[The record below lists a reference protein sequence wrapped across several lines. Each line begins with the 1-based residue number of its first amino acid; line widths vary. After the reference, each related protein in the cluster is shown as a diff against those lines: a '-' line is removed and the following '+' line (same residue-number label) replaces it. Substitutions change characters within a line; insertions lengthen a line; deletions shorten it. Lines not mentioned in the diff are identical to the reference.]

1 MASIKKANIL
11 SDSTLKSCLESIP
24 DNIERV
30 VLAFSGGL
38 DSCVLL
44 HLLTSHPHSYS
55 VQLWHVNHGLQESAD
70 EMEVFCNARAREY
83 GLEIKTSH
91 LHLDPHAGNLESTA
105 RQARYALFEK
115 ELNQG
120 DCLMTAHHA
129 DDQVETFM
137 LNALRGSGS
146 AGLRGIAKSRPIGQS
161 TLFRPLLDISREELS
176 TYARHHQ
183 IKWFEDPSNASDRFD
198 RNFLRQQVIPLIKS
212 RWPGYIGS
220 IRSVIEIQ
228 AETVAVL
235 EDLAAQDYA
244 TALDPSD
251 RENTDTLCRQALLEL
266 IPARQKNLIRY
277 WLKQRGCASLPQAR
291 INELVSQLR
300 TKKNTGLMIRGNGYS
315 IRLYNQRL
323 FSVLD
328 GDSQPLQEAYEFDR
342 SPVLKI
348 GEIGLEIQRREMIRY
363 LGRND
368 TGQAIKLMF
377 RLRNNV
383 SNPARHR
390 LKRLF
395 QKHKIPPWK
404 RSITPQIYFDDEL
417 VGLWTLTT
425 K

>member
-1 MASIKKANIL
+1 LASIKKANIL
-11 SDSTLKSCLESIP
+11 SDSTLQSCLESIP
-24 DNIERV
+24 DNIERL

-44 HLLTSHPHSYS
+44 HLLTSNPHSYA
-55 VQLWHVNHGLQESAD
+55 VQLWHVNHGLQASAD
-70 EMEVFCNARAREY
+70 EMEAFCNARAREY

-161 TLFRPLLDISREELS
+161 TLVRPLLDISREELS
-176 TYARHHQ
+176 AYARRFQ
-183 IKWFEDPSNASDRFD
+183 LKWFEDPSNASDRFD
-198 RNFLRQQVIPLIKS
+198 RNYLRQRVVPLIKS

-220 IRSVIEIQ
+220 IRSVVEIQ
-228 AETVAVL
+228 AETEAVL

-251 RENTDTLCRQALLEL
+251 PENTDSLTRQVLLEL

-277 WLKQRGCASLPQAR
+277 WLKQRGCASLPQTR
-291 INELVSQLR
+291 LNELVNQLK
-300 TKKNTGLMIRGNGYS
+300 TKKNTGPMIRGNGYS
-315 IRLYNQRL
+315 MRIYNQRL
-323 FSVLD
+323 FVVLD

-348 GEIGLEIQRREMIRY
+348 EEIGLDIQRREIIRY
-363 LGRND
+363 LGRDD
-368 TGQAIKLMF
+368 TGQSIKLMF

-383 SNPARHR
+383 SNPVRHR

-404 RSITPQIYFDDEL
+404 RSITPQIYLDDEL
-417 VGLWTLTT
+417 VGLWTSTI

>member
-1 MASIKKANIL
+1 M
-11 SDSTLKSCLESIP
+11 KSCLESIP

-55 VQLWHVNHGLQESAD
+55 IQLWHVNHGLQESAD
-70 EMEVFCNARAREY
+70 EMEVFCNARAWEY

-129 DDQVETFM
+129 DDQVETFI

-198 RNFLRQQVIPLIKS
+198 RNFLRQQVVPLIKS

-251 RENTDTLCRQALLEL
+251 RENTDTLSRQALLEL

-277 WLKQRGCASLPQAR
+277 WLKQRGCASLPQTR

-348 GEIGLEIQRREMIRY
+348 GEIGLEIQRREIIRY

-377 RLRNNV
+377 RLRDNV

-404 RSITPQIYFDDEL
+404 RSITPQIYLDDEL

>member
-1 MASIKKANIL
+1 M
-11 SDSTLKSCLESIP
+11 KSCLESIP

>member
-1 MASIKKANIL
+1 
-11 SDSTLKSCLESIP
+11 
-24 DNIERV
+24 
-30 VLAFSGGL
+30 
-38 DSCVLL
+38 
-44 HLLTSHPHSYS
+44 
-55 VQLWHVNHGLQESAD
+55 
-70 EMEVFCNARAREY
+70 
-83 GLEIKTSH
+83 
-91 LHLDPHAGNLESTA
+91 
-105 RQARYALFEK
+105 
-115 ELNQG
+115 
-120 DCLMTAHHA
+120 
-129 DDQVETFM
+129 
-137 LNALRGSGS
+137 
-146 AGLRGIAKSRPIGQS
+146 
-161 TLFRPLLDISREELS
+161 LLDISREELS

-183 IKWFEDPSNASDRFD
+183 IKWFEDPSNAFDRFD
-198 RNFLRQQVIPLIKS
+198 RNFLRLQVVPLIKS

-228 AETVAVL
+228 AETLAVL
-235 EDLAAQDYA
+235 EDMAAQDYA

-251 RENTDTLCRQALLEL
+251 RENTDTLSRPALLEL

-277 WLKQRGCASLPQAR
+277 WLKQRGCASLPQTR

-348 GEIGLEIQRREMIRY
+348 REIGLEIQRREIIRY

-368 TGQAIKLMF
+368 TGQSIKLMF

-383 SNPARHR
+383 SNPPRHR

-404 RSITPQIYFDDEL
+404 RSVTPQIYLDDEL

>member
-1 MASIKKANIL
+1 M
-11 SDSTLKSCLESIP
+11 KSCLESIP

-176 TYARHHQ
+176 T
-183 IKWFEDPSNASDRFD
+183 
-198 RNFLRQQVIPLIKS
+198 
-212 RWPGYIGS
+212 
-220 IRSVIEIQ
+220 
-228 AETVAVL
+228 
-235 EDLAAQDYA
+235 
-244 TALDPSD
+244 
-251 RENTDTLCRQALLEL
+251 
-266 IPARQKNLIRY
+266 
-277 WLKQRGCASLPQAR
+277 
-291 INELVSQLR
+291 
-300 TKKNTGLMIRGNGYS
+300 
-315 IRLYNQRL
+315 
-323 FSVLD
+323 
-328 GDSQPLQEAYEFDR
+328 
-342 SPVLKI
+342 
-348 GEIGLEIQRREMIRY
+348 
-363 LGRND
+363 
-368 TGQAIKLMF
+368 
-377 RLRNNV
+377 
-383 SNPARHR
+383 
-390 LKRLF
+390 
-395 QKHKIPPWK
+395 
-404 RSITPQIYFDDEL
+404 
-417 VGLWTLTT
+417 
-425 K
+425 